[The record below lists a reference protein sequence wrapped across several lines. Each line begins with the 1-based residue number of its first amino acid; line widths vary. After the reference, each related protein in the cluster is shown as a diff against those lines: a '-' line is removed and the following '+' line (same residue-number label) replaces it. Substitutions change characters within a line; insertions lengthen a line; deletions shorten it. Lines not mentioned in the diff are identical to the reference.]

1 MPRQIITL
9 PALGLAVLLAACGG
23 GATPSS
29 TDDDVLSG
37 ISDADTPQELLSL
50 LPTSLC
56 DAQPS
61 RWAFSGAD
69 WFMDATPA
77 VLQRLDDLGKT
88 ADDAIA
94 AVVITNDANVCSASI
109 LRIPG
114 LTADQV
120 RSVNDLVGGDANAD
134 QVDVDGRT
142 VWLDHSDEGVAF
154 FYPVDDAVVMASA
167 IDEAHAQEVLRL
179 LPRP

>member
-9 PALGLAVLLAACGG
+9 RALGLAVLLAACGG

-61 RWAFSGAD
+61 RWAFSGAGLTLIK
-69 WFMDATPA
+69 ARP
-77 VLQRLDDLGKT
+77 QK
-88 ADDAIA
+88 
-94 AVVITNDANVCSASI
+94 SASHDH
-109 LRIPG
+109 IP
-114 LTADQV
+114 
-120 RSVNDLVGGDANAD
+120 
-134 QVDVDGRT
+134 
-142 VWLDHSDEGVAF
+142 F
-154 FYPVDDAVVMASA
+154 
-167 IDEAHAQEVLRL
+167 
-179 LPRP
+179 